1 MGCRDSSFAVHKGQF
16 VGITGKSDAGKTTVL
31 KCIYRT
37 YLPSG
42 GSILFNSKLG
52 AEIDLAQCTEQQ
64 VIAVR
69 RQELDSEA
77 YLSQEKMRAI
87 WQNMQKY
94 PDYKV
99 YVMLSNDKIV
109 GTFSLLIGDNL
120 AHSGA
125 SFAVLDNMV
134 VNPDCR
140 RQGIG
145 KKMILKAMELAR
157 QKQCYKIMLSSNKNR
172 VQAHE
177 FYQKL
182 GFEQHG
188 ISFIVR

>member
-1 MGCRDSSFAVHKGQF
+1 MIREVQE
-16 VGITGKSDAGKTTVL
+16 VELPLVL
-31 KCIYRT
+31 
-37 YLPSG
+37 
-42 GSILFNSKLG
+42 
-52 AEIDLAQCTEQQ
+52 DLL
-64 VIAVR
+64 
-69 RQELDSEA
+69 QELDSEA
-77 YLSQEKMRAI
+77 SLSPEKRRVI

-99 YVMLSNDKIV
+99 YVLLLNEKIV

-125 SFAVLDNMV
+125 SFAVLENMV
-134 VNPDCR
+134 VSPDCR

-145 KKMILKAMELAR
+145 KKMILQAMELAR
-157 QKQCYKIMLSSNKNR
+157 QKQCYKIMLASNKSR

-177 FYQKL
+177 FYRKL

-188 ISFIVR
+188 ISFMAR